1 MDQPKIER
9 LLRLMKMLAGN
20 RNYTI
25 DELAER
31 LGTSYR
37 SIYRYIDTFKD
48 SGFVVEKLHSNVYR
62 LGKMPKSYVDLKNL
76 IYFSEEEAYILNNLI
91 NGLDSTNMLKINL
104 KKKLSAVYNS
114 TGIINYIQK
123 SEVSEHIETLGEAI
137 RKKRKVILKSY
148 ESSHSQEISDRFIEP
163 FEFTTN
169 CIDIWGY
176 DIEKQENRIFKISRI
191 GVVTLLAENWSNEEK
206 HQKSKTDC
214 FRISSFK
221 QTPVKLELS
230 LMAKN
235 LLVEEYPMAE
245 LDLRKEEGKW
255 ILETMVS
262 GMEGVGR
269 FVMGLAPEVKVIDSP
284 ELENYIRDFI
294 NNHLKDYIKRA
305 L

>member
-91 NGLDSTNMLKINL
+91 NSLDSTNMLKINL

-123 SEVSEHIETLGEAI
+123 SEVSEHIETLGEAM

-148 ESSHSQEISDRFIEP
+148 ESAHSQEISDRFIEP

-176 DIEKQENRIFKISRI
+176 DIEKQENRVFKISRI
-191 GVVTLLAENWSNEEK
+191 GVVTLLADNWSNEEK

-214 FRISSFK
+214 FRISSFE

-235 LLVEEYPMAE
+235 LLIEEYPMAE
-245 LDLRKEEGKW
+245 QDLRNEEGKW

-269 FVMGLAPEVKVIDSP
+269 FVMGLATEVKVIDSP
-284 ELENYIRDFI
+284 ELDNYLRDFI
-294 NNHLKDYIKRA
+294 NNHLKDYLK
-305 L
+305 

>member
-76 IYFSEEEAYILNNLI
+76 IYFSEEEAYILNSLI

-123 SEVSEHIETLGEAI
+123 AEVPEHIETLGEAI
-137 RKKRKVILKSY
+137 RKKRKVILKAY

-169 CIDIWGY
+169 CIDVWGY
-176 DIEKQENRIFKISRI
+176 DIEKQENRVFKISRI
-191 GVVTLLAENWSNEEK
+191 GAVTLLADNWANEQK

-214 FRISSFK
+214 FRISSFE

-235 LLVEEYPMAE
+235 LLIEEYPMAE
-245 LDLRKEEGKW
+245 QDLRKEDGKW
-255 ILETMVS
+255 VLETMVS

-269 FVMGLAPEVKVIDSP
+269 FVMGLATEVKIIDSP
-284 ELENYIRDFI
+284 ELENYIREFI
-294 NNHLKDYIKRA
+294 EKHLKGYMN
-305 L
+305 